1 MKQDVNRDASGEAF
15 KGGKEEKGDCTFGR
29 SRTLDKEDQKAKTML
44 RNC

>member
-15 KGGKEEKGDCTFGR
+15 KGGKEEKGEGTISR
-29 SRTLDKEDQKAKTML
+29 SRTLDEDKKAKTML